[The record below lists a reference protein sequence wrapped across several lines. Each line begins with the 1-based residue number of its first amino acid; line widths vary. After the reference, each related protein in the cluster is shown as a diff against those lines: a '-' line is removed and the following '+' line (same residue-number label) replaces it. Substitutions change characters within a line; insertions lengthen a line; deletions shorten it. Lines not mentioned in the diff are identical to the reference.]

1 MVQDVSSI
9 EEEPE
14 IISSPVST
22 PAYSP
27 FATTPNGFTGDD
39 YFSAADE
46 TYSARQRRTGSVRHN
61 SYSGSILG
69 RPERERMNSGRVK
82 QRKQL
87 GRLHTEVLLRLVL
100 QDAQTRLVFRA
111 QALLRAE
118 VEFYVPKEGDL
129 DYPAKIQGE
138 LIGPGL
144 LLILA
149 GKKGRLVERP
159 NNISLDVEDDDEP
172 TFRSLPSEA
181 EQDLWYPTLKQ
192 TLWILSRLYSYIDVS

>member
-1 MVQDVSSI
+1 
-9 EEEPE
+9 
-14 IISSPVST
+14 
-22 PAYSP
+22 
-27 FATTPNGFTGDD
+27 
-39 YFSAADE
+39 
-46 TYSARQRRTGSVRHN
+46 
-61 SYSGSILG
+61 
-69 RPERERMNSGRVK
+69 
-82 QRKQL
+82 
-87 GRLHTEVLLRLVL
+87 
-100 QDAQTRLVFRA
+100 
-111 QALLRAE
+111 LRAE